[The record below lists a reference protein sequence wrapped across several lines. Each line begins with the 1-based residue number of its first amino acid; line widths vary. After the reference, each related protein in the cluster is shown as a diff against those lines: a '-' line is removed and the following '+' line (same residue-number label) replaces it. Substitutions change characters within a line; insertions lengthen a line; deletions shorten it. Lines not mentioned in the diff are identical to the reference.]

1 MKVGDLVKLKNLHPE
16 WGTIALI
23 TRVHAC
29 EKTGL
34 GQVYLLAN
42 GTKRSIPWIGRTKY
56 LEAIN
61 ESR

>member
-1 MKVGDLVKLKNLHPE
+1 MKAGDLVKLKNLHPD

-23 TRVHAC
+23 TGIRTTSA
-29 EKTGL
+29 GL
-34 GQVYLLAN
+34 GQIYLLAN
-42 GTKRSIPWIGRTKY
+42 GTQRAIPWVGRTKY

>member
-23 TRVHAC
+23 TGIR
-29 EKTGL
+29 TNDQGL

-42 GTKRSIPWIGRTKY
+42 GTKRAVPWLGRTKY